1 MMNEKNNRSSDQ
13 RIPFWL
19 APRVVRET
27 RSPEIVK
34 AWIQHENEFCQ
45 RHLATS
51 FLVVG
56 LFMLAFIPLDM
67 HLGEVNPSLSYALL
81 LRGIPA
87 VLLFL
92 GALCILWGKK
102 ILGERSFHFA
112 KAYGIALVGIMAAL
126 QYCYTADFPDR
137 ASFYPPLIAAFAVFI
152 LRMDWFETIMI
163 FAMQIWIWLLFSEWI
178 PSLIYRDM
186 NYQLFA
192 CLLAVLFQRRIA
204 YEAARF
210 VSDEKRQ
217 KAERENE
224 LLQVKRTTMI
234 LQRFL
239 PKDVAQDIVQGRL
252 DLSARPRKVLV
263 TMIFCDIVNF
273 RKLAERV
280 PLERLG
286 EFLNRYFGS
295 MTEVVFSHGGM
306 IDKFIGDGVLGVF
319 GFPRSSSPAEQA
331 QKAAQCAREMLALI
345 PTVQQDMQADFG
357 EINVQIRIGIHQGEV
372 IMGGFG
378 GEARTDFMALG
389 VTSLM
394 AQRLKATAPEGGI
407 LISESVA
414 ESLSYAGCEDSG
426 ERILRGI
433 GPRRV
438 FKLLRD
444 PDDSVPAINSVKIRD
459 KMAA

>member
-1 MMNEKNNRSSDQ
+1 MMTEENKRSSEQ

-19 APRVVRET
+19 VPRVVRET
-27 RSPEIVK
+27 RSPQIVR

-51 FLVVG
+51 FLVIG
-56 LFMLAFIPLDM
+56 LFILAFIPLDM
-67 HLGEVNPSLSYALL
+67 HRGEVNPSLSYALL

-87 VLLFL
+87 VLLIL
-92 GALCILWGKK
+92 GALAIRYGKK
-102 ILGERSFHFA
+102 IMGEQGFHFA
-112 KAYGIALVGIMAAL
+112 KAYGIALVGIMSAL
-126 QYCYTADFPDR
+126 QYCYTSDFPDR

-152 LRMDWFETIMI
+152 LRMDWFETLMI
-163 FAMQIWIWLLFSEWI
+163 FGMQIWIWLLFSEWI
-178 PSLIYRDM
+178 PSLIYPEL
-186 NYQLFA
+186 NYQLFG
-192 CLLAVLFQRRIA
+192 CLLALLFQRRVA

-217 KAERENE
+217 MVERENE
-224 LLQVKRTTMI
+224 LLQVKRTSM
-234 LQRFL
+234 LLHRFL
-239 PKDVAQDIVQGRL
+239 PEDVAQDIVQGRL
-252 DLSARPRKVLV
+252 DLSARPHKVLV
-263 TMIFCDIVNF
+263 TMLFCDIVNF
-273 RKLAERV
+273 TKLTERV
-280 PLERLG
+280 PIDRLG

-295 MTEVVFSHGGM
+295 MTNVVFSHGGM

-319 GFPRSSSPAEQA
+319 GFPRSWTPAEQA
-331 QKAAQCAREMLALI
+331 QKAAQCAREMLALM
-345 PTVQQDMQADFG
+345 PNVQQDMRANFG

-378 GEARTDFMALG
+378 GDARTDFMALG

-407 LISESVA
+407 LVSESVA
-414 ESLSYAGCEDSG
+414 ESLSYAGCEDFG

-438 FKLLRD
+438 FNLLAD
-444 PDDSVPAINSVKIRD
+444 PDDSVPAINSVQIRD